1 LGLNPKGEKM
11 ARVKKEDTIS
21 IHYAGKLE
29 DGTVFD
35 SSEGGAPLEFKVG
48 GGEFLKG
55 LEDGVIG
62 MGIGDEKTIRIPAE
76 EGYGIYMKEKV
87 FEFGRGR
94 SPENFDP
101 EIGQQLQ
108 MYRADG
114 MPITVKVTGKTEKA
128 FIMDCNHP
136 LAGKNLVFEIKLV
149 EIL

>member
-1 LGLNPKGEKM
+1 M
-11 ARVKKEDTIS
+11 AKVKEGDTIS

-62 MGIGDEKTIRIPAE
+62 MEAGDEKTIRIPAE
-76 EGYGIYMKEKV
+76 EGYGIHMGEKV
-87 FEFGRGR
+87 FEFGRDR
-94 SPENFDP
+94 APENFDP

-136 LAGKNLVFEIKLV
+136 LAGKNLVFDIKLV
-149 EIL
+149 EIG

>member
-1 LGLNPKGEKM
+1 M
-11 ARVKKEDTIS
+11 AKVKEGDTIS
-21 IHYAGKLE
+21 IHYTGKLE

-48 GGEFLKG
+48 GGAFLKG
-55 LEDGVIG
+55 LEDGAIG

-87 FEFGRGR
+87 FEFGRDR
-94 SPENFDP
+94 APENFDS

-136 LAGKNLVFEIKLV
+136 WAGKNLVFEIKLV

>member
-1 LGLNPKGEKM
+1 M
-11 ARVKKEDTIS
+11 AKVKEGDTIS
-21 IHYAGKLE
+21 IYYTGRLE

-35 SSEGGAPLEFKVG
+35 SSEGGASLEFKVG

-62 MGIGDEKTIRIPAE
+62 MEAGDEKTIRIPAE
-76 EGYGIYMKEKV
+76 EGYGIYLEEKV
-87 FEFGRGR
+87 FEFGRDKAT
-94 SPENFDP
+94 ENFDP

-149 EIL
+149 EIG

>member
-1 LGLNPKGEKM
+1 M
-11 ARVKKEDTIS
+11 AKVKEGDTIS

-35 SSEGGAPLEFKVG
+35 SSESGAPLEFKVG

-76 EGYGIYMKEKV
+76 EGYGIYTEEKV
-87 FEFGRGR
+87 FEFGRDR
-94 SPENFDP
+94 APENFDP

-136 LAGKNLVFEIKLV
+136 LAGKNLVFDIKLV
-149 EIL
+149 EVG